1 MHCQCYS
8 ILLSTHELKRKKKRK
23 RNKKK
28 ERERDRVKTK
38 NKTKKF
44 DYLKKNLLVGF
55 VNNPY
60 EFQRTRFFYY
70 YYYFYFLT

>member
-1 MHCQCYS
+1 MFCVGPHALPMLQH
-8 ILLSTHELKRKKKRK
+8 IIVNAWIKK
-23 RNKKK
+23 KKK
-28 ERERDRVKTK
+28 ERERERERVKTK

-60 EFQRTRFFYY
+60 EFQRTRFFLI
-70 YYYFYFLT
+70 YFLT